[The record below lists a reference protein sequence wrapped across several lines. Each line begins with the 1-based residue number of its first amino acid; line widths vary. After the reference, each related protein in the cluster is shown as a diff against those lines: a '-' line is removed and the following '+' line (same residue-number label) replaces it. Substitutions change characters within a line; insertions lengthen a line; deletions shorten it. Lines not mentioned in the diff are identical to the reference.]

1 MNAIHDQASDKVF
14 AKLAILQFDIDRL
27 KHEVKYQ
34 LTGKLTMEQLTD
46 IYIGTLKEKKIWNYI
61 AESLEKSNI

>member
-1 MNAIHDQASDKVF
+1 MNAIHDLASDKVF

-27 KHEVKYQ
+27 RHEVKYQ

-46 IYIGTLKEKKIWNYI
+46 IYIGTLKEQKIWNYI
-61 AESLEKSNI
+61 AEQIEKSNK